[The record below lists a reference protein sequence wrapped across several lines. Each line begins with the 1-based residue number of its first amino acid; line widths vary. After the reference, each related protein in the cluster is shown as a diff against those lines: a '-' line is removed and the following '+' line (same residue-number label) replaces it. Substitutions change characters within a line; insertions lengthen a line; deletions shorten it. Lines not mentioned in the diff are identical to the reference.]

1 MQILEAG
8 ILINARSSTVWD
20 VITDASSYTVWDSGI
35 TDASSYTVWDSGI
48 TEIDGDVRNGGTI
61 RIRTTTSG
69 NRRYRLRV
77 EQIPGEVMTWTGGLP
92 LGPVQSVRTFT
103 ISSLP
108 GRDDAPARAGRIR
121 RPSGR
126 AHGKNRLGH
135 GTILR
140 RHIRAVK
147 ERAELFG

>member
-20 VITDASSYTVWDSGI
+20 VI

-92 LGPVQSVRTFT
+92 LGLFKASGPSPSPPRT
-103 ISSLP
+103 
-108 GRDDAPARAGRIR
+108 R
-121 RPSGR
+121 
-126 AHGKNRLGH
+126 
-135 GTILR
+135 
-140 RHIRAVK
+140 
-147 ERAELFG
+147 